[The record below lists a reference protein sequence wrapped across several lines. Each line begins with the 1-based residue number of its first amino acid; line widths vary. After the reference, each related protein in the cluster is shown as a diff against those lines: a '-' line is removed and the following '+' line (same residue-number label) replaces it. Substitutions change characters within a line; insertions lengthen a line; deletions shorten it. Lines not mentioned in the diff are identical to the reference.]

1 VNTAEVCGGGTYHF
15 GSPPSGMSATLW
27 VGPLPHPEEGNMG
40 ECGRPGSLGGR
51 GGGAERR
58 CLPSQCAGAG
68 TILLVLKVVGD
79 TDLLWRLLY
88 QFGSSG
94 LPDPRLLL

>member
-1 VNTAEVCGGGTYHF
+1 MNTAEVCGGGTYHF

-51 GGGAERR
+51 GGEGGKEVFTLSVRR
-58 CLPSQCAGAG
+58 RRD
-68 TILLVLKVVGD
+68 D
-79 TDLLWRLLY
+79 T
-88 QFGSSG
+88 SSS
-94 LPDPRLLL
+94 